1 MASTVILY
9 HAYCCAGPV
18 RPDRD
23 PHPEGDRLPGEVREL
38 CGPALQDR
46 AGVRRQATVSLA
58 SNLVHV
64 WYFLYLLCK
73 RKKAKKCPQEELL
86 KYYKF
91 ICLL

>member
-46 AGVRRQATVSLA
+46 AGVRRQATVSL
-58 SNLVHV
+58 
-64 WYFLYLLCK
+64 
-73 RKKAKKCPQEELL
+73 Q
-86 KYYKF
+86 
-91 ICLL
+91 

>member
-73 RKKAKKCPQEELL
+73 RKKAKKMSSRRAFKIL
-86 KYYKF
+86 
-91 ICLL
+91 